1 MSRRLIGVG
10 LCVLLFAVST
20 LDTYVRA
27 AQKNITFKLDLE
39 TSYFS
44 LDSLDD
50 FSDSTRPTR
59 TINWSAREKATTKL
73 ILGAKV
79 RRISFTPPAFVL
91 YERPGQ
97 FRPISQDI
105 FRFQE
110 VFRI

>member
-10 LCVLLFAVST
+10 LCVLLIAVST
-20 LDTYVRA
+20 IDTYGRA
-27 AQKNITFKLDLE
+27 AQKNITFKLELE

-50 FSDSTRPTR
+50 FSDSTRPSR
-59 TINWSAREKATTKL
+59 TINWSPREKVTTKL

-91 YERPGQ
+91 YEGAGQ
-97 FRPISQDI
+97 SRPITQDI